1 MQVPNSQGNFLAESS
16 FSARNAVKSFIA
28 TSSEKLKTT
37 KDYETVTKLI
47 SRLIESGVVFMG
59 QGYCISMSD
68 ILYTLLMQHDIK
80 CRMVECQL
88 AITHKKDDAIWL
100 IGFDNQK
107 SGQLKNE
114 VDTHVV
120 IVTDTEIPMLIDLS
134 ISHKLPD
141 GMNAIIDEV
150 ELKDNKVIATINH
163 PDVSLIYQ
171 EREKFKLPLLHQTS
185 IVDRIK
191 TDKKIFK
198 DIRVLMALVVFAITV
213 SSLNLIRGTYDFY
226 KTHMVQ
232 EKVSNEELK
241 ERLEHLEKM
250 MRIPLEKRDELIPS
264 LKD

>member
-1 MQVPNSQGNFLAESS
+1 MPTKFHNGNIVADSA
-16 FSARNAVKSFIA
+16 FSARSAVKSLIA
-28 TSSEKLKTT
+28 TSSEDLKKTE
-37 KDYETVTKLI
+37 DYQTVTRLI

-107 SGQLKNE
+107 SGELKNE

-134 ISHKLPD
+134 ISHKLPED
-141 GMNAIIDEV
+141 MNAIIDAV
-150 ELKDNKVIATINH
+150 ELKDNRVIATINH
-163 PDVSLIYQ
+163 PGVSLIYQ
-171 EREKFKLPLLHQTS
+171 ERERFKLPLLHQTS

-198 DIRVLMALVVFAITV
+198 DIKFLMFLVVFSVSV
-213 SSLNLIRGTYDFY
+213 SSINLIRGTYDFY
-226 KTHMVQ
+226 KVHVAQ
-232 EKVSNEELK
+232 QGASADEIKKRIN
-241 ERLEHLEKM
+241 RLEKM
-250 MRIPLEKRDELIPS
+250 MRVPLEDRDDLFPIQ
-264 LKD
+264 K